1 NNMSFFSPITAR
13 SAAIRWIY
21 LVVYIILTLG
31 GLTMLLPLLVSVT
44 SSVAGGYDAGRIGFY
59 PEFLTNKTELWRRY
73 LDAKYVGRTEMLGIA
88 WGQAKTFPASAE
100 LPAEPPDL
108 QKIQLWEQFVKE
120 TNPPMSDFLLG
131 FTRSTNKEA
140 SYYNRGY
147 VNWLLENNGG
157 SLKGVN
163 AHFDTTYANLRQIL
177 PPLMDAIGP
186 VALPNPVTKAFNQF
200 CDTVPLNRK
209 IAWNIGNYFRLYYLP
224 QKFGSNIDLYNAKYN
239 TTYKKF
245 GEIPFPATVPNVG
258 QESWI
263 TFVSRALSTR
273 FTELSPEG
281 EAARAKLGMDRA
293 VFIRTVA
300 KPEYFRINS
309 LDIQY
314 ADWAAKHGVT
324 DARIPQKDLDNQD
337 FQATKAFWA
346 GQFLTQNYAFVLNE
360 IVFQGTAFRNT
371 IILIVLTVGGAL
383 IINPL
388 AAYALSRFKLRQS
401 YTLLLFFLLTISF
414 PAEVTLIPN
423 FLLLKE
429 LGWLN
434 TFAALVIPSLVNGFS
449 VFLLKGFFD
458 SLPRELY
465 EAAEIDGAS
474 EWTIFWGVTMNLSQ
488 PILAV
493 IALGAF
499 TSAYGA
505 FMFALITAP
514 DPKMWTLMVYI
525 YQLRQSVTPPIIYAS
540 VILTALPVLVV
551 FLFAQNII
559 LRGIVVPSDK

>member
-1 NNMSFFSPITAR
+1 MSFFSPITAR
-13 SAAIRWIY
+13 SASIRWIY

-44 SSVAGGYDAGRIGFY
+44 SSVAGSYDAGRIGFY

-73 LDAKYVGRTEMLGIA
+73 LDAKYVGRSELLGIG
-88 WGQAKTFPASAE
+88 WGREKTFPSKAE
-100 LPAEPPDL
+100 LPEHEPDL
-108 QKIQLWEQFVKE
+108 KNIQLWEQFIKE
-120 TNPPMSDFLLG
+120 SDVPNSNFILG

-140 SYYNRGY
+140 AYYNRQY
-147 VNWLLENNGG
+147 INWLLKGNGG
-157 SLKGVN
+157 TLDGVN
-163 AHFDTTYANLRQIL
+163 THFDTTYANLRQIL

-186 VALPNPVTKAFNQF
+186 VAPPNAVTQAFTEF
-200 CDTVPLNRK
+200 CKTVPLNRR

-224 QKFGSNIDLYNAKYN
+224 QKFGSDITLYNAKYN

-245 GEIPFPATVPNVG
+245 SEIPFPATVPQVG
-258 QESWI
+258 RESWV

-273 FTELSPEG
+273 FTNLTPQ
-281 EAARAKLGMDRA
+281 ADAIRAKSGMDKA
-293 VFIRTVA
+293 VYIRTVA
-300 KPEYFRINS
+300 KPEDFIIKS
-309 LDIQY
+309 PDIEY
-314 ADWAAKHGVT
+314 ANWAAKHGV
-324 DARIPQKDLDNQD
+324 ANAQIPQQDLDYQD
-337 FQATKAFWA
+337 FQATKGFWT

-360 IVFQGTAFRNT
+360 IIFQGTAFRNT
-371 IILIVLTVGGAL
+371 IILILLTVGGAL

-434 TFAALVIPSLVNGFS
+434 TFAALVVPGLVNGFS

-525 YQLRQSVTPPIIYAS
+525 YQLRQSVTPPIVYAS
-540 VILTALPVLVV
+540 VILTAVPVL
-551 FLFAQNII
+551 
-559 LRGIVVPSDK
+559 